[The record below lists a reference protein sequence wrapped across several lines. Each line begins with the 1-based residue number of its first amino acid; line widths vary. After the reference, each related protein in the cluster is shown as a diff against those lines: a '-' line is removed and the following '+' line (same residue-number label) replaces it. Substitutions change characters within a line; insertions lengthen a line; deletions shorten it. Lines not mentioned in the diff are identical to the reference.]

1 MPYIIGTAGHV
12 DHGKSTLVTALT
24 GIDPDRLA
32 EEKAREMTID
42 LGFAWLTLPD
52 GESVGIIDVPG
63 HRDFIE
69 NMLAGVGG
77 IDLAL
82 FVVAAD
88 EGVMPQTRE
97 HLIILDLLGIPGG
110 VVALTKTDM
119 ISDPEWIDLVTLD
132 LIEAFQGTVLEH
144 APIVPISARMGD
156 GLDTLVAALSDAL
169 QHAQPRADR
178 GKPRLP
184 VDRVFSISGFGTVA
198 TGTLI
203 DGALRVGDEVE
214 ILPSGRRARIRG
226 LQTHKQAASE
236 VNPGSRVAINL
247 SGVTTDEIQ
256 RGDVIAA
263 PGLLQPTTLI
273 DVSFQHIGDAP
284 RPLKHNSEVKF
295 FSGAAEATAHVR
307 LLGDRALA
315 PGASGWLQLRLETSL
330 AVEKGDRFILRYPSP
345 AETIGGG
352 AVLDAHPAHRWRRF
366 KPEIITRLETL
377 AAGRPE
383 DLLLQML
390 EGQTALTRVQ
400 TQAASKLGAA
410 AFEEALRLLEVRDD
424 IIYTGGDLVMA
435 RAAWNRLVK
444 RVEEELHTYH
454 TSYPLRIGM
463 PREALRSRLSLEGKM
478 FNPLISYA
486 AQQGIVVDEGASIHL
501 PDHSV
506 SFTVKEQAAVDRLWE
521 AVRQNPANPPNVKD
535 AGAMVG
541 EDVLQALIERGDFV
555 LVSEDVLLDSA
566 TCASWMQQ
574 VEEFIQQEGAI
585 TVAQARDLFGSSR
598 KYVLAFLEH
607 LDSTGVTK
615 RSGDERVL
623 RTTPSVH

>member
-1 MPYIIGTAGHV
+1 MPFVIGTAGHV

-119 ISDPEWIDLVTLD
+119 ISDPEWIDLVILD

-144 APIVPISARMGD
+144 APIVPVSARMGE
-156 GLDTLVAALSDAL
+156 GLDTLVAALGKAL

-203 DGALRVGDEVE
+203 DGTLRVGDEVE

-226 LQTHKQAASE
+226 LQTHKQAASN

-273 DVSFQHIGDAP
+273 DVSFQYIGDAP

-295 FSGAAEATAHVR
+295 FSGAAEATAQVR
-307 LLGDRALA
+307 LLGDRELA
-315 PGASGWLQLRLETSL
+315 PGASGWLQLRLEKSL

-352 AVLDAHPAHRWRRF
+352 VVLDAHPAHRWRRF
-366 KPEIITRLETL
+366 KPEVITRLETL

-390 EGQTALTRVQ
+390 EGQMALTQ
-400 TQAASKLGAA
+400 TQAQAASKLDAD
-410 AFEEALRLLEVRDD
+410 AFEEALRMLDVRDN
-424 IIYTGGDLVMA
+424 IIYPGADLVMA
-435 RAAWNRLVK
+435 RAAWKRLVQ
-444 RVEEELHTYH
+444 RIEQELQTYH

-463 PREALRSRLSLEGKM
+463 PREALRSRLNLDGKS
-478 FNPLISYA
+478 FNTLMSYA
-486 AQQGIVVDEGASIHL
+486 AQQGIVVDGGASIHL
-501 PDHSV
+501 AEHIV
-506 SFTVKEQAAVDRLWE
+506 KLNAKEQAAVDRLWE

-535 AGAMVG
+535 TGAMVG

-555 LVSEDVLLDSA
+555 LVSEDVLLDTGTYA
-566 TCASWMQQ
+566 NWVQQ
-574 VEEFIQQEGAI
+574 VEEFIRQEGAI

-615 RSGDERVL
+615 RNGDERVL
-623 RTTPSVH
+623 RTNPSAY